1 LPLILH
7 GLTRYRSALCYKL
20 QMQLSLTVAEL
31 AKSHDMRNIFFKLK
45 KIILDGVCGSGYVS
59 VERLGVPR
67 V

>member
-1 LPLILH
+1 
-7 GLTRYRSALCYKL
+7 
-20 QMQLSLTVAEL
+20 MQLSLAVAEL